1 MQTARHRNRPDAPTP
16 RAPAVPRR
24 IRRHWPRRSLPA
36 GPPALAR
43 LPAEV
48 WKPQTF
54 SFYQS
59 ISNLDVSLP
68 NLSKKDVKG
77 LLFRK

>member
-1 MQTARHRNRPDAPTP
+1 MQTARHRTRPDAPTP

-24 IRRHWPRRSLPA
+24 IRRHLPRRSLPA
-36 GPPALAR
+36 VPPALAR

-48 WKPQTF
+48 LKLLVF
-54 SFYQS
+54 GFLQS
-59 ISNLDVSLP
+59 ISNFVVSLP
-68 NLSKKDVKG
+68 NKGEKDVKG